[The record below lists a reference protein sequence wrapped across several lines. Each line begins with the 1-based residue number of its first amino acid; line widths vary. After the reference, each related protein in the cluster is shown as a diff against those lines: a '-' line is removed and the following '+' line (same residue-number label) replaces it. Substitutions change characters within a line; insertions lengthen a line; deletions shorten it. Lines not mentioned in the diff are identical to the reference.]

1 MNNFISVRRGSS
13 AGGLV
18 RYLFGLGSSHEHTD
32 QRIIAADVTLGLAEG
47 MRLDHV
53 ADAEAIYALG
63 RDMDSHRILLGVAPP
78 GGWVWHCA
86 ISLPPGEV
94 LADAQWAEV
103 ARTAITRMEFDE
115 AAGRAPCRW
124 IAVHHGCSV
133 GGNEHIH
140 LMVNLVREDGEL
152 ASTWNDR
159 RTMSRVCADMERRYG
174 LAVVE
179 GRAGRGMPGYSK
191 AEHQRMRAGEVPERQ
206 RIARLVRSCALVS
219 GDEAEFVRR
228 ARRSGLSL
236 KARYSTDRQAVV
248 GYSIA
253 LRDRKTDA
261 PDGADRGSGAA
272 KQVWF
277 GGGRL
282 AADLSLPRLRE
293 HWPAPTAQSSAKA
306 LAQWSRDADVAGP
319 RETPEQVVYDKAVW
333 RQAIAQVEAVTARL
347 GQSPAQDAALWS
359 SAARHA
365 AALMAGLSAR
375 LEGESPGP
383 ITATADLLARAAQTP
398 THSDRRLVRRG
409 GLADLRGV
417 AMVIR
422 HARTSPEMR
431 LLLPAVVALTHA
443 IGLRTQTERPRLAAE
458 LAAGLAGV
466 RTAYPPPSA
475 RELAA
480 NLRSVGA
487 PGPPMGPPGTDPA
500 ARARRSANRDRG
512 GRSQGRGR

>member
-1 MNNFISVRRGSS
+1 MNNFISARRGSS
-13 AGGLV
+13 PGGLV
-18 RYLFGLGSSHEHTD
+18 RYLFGPGSSQEHTD
-32 QRIIAADVTLGLAEG
+32 QRIITADVTLGLAEG
-47 MRLDHV
+47 MRLDHLTD
-53 ADAEAIYALG
+53 ADAIYALG
-63 RDMDSHRILLGVAPP
+63 RDMDSHRILLGAAPP

-94 LADAQWAEV
+94 LADAQWAEL
-103 ARTAITRMEFDE
+103 ARTAIGRMEFDE
-115 AAGRAPCRW
+115 AEGRAPCRW
-124 IAVHHGCSV
+124 LAVHHGRSV

-159 RTMSRVCADMERRYG
+159 RTMSRVCAEMERRFE

-206 RIARLVRSCALVS
+206 RIARIVRSCALVS

-228 ARRSGLSL
+228 ARRSGLSVRP
-236 KARYSTDRQAVV
+236 RYGSGGQEVV
-248 GYSIA
+248 GYSVA
-253 LRDRKTDA
+253 LRG
-261 PDGADRGSGAA
+261 DGADGQDGAG
-272 KQVWF
+272 KRVWF

-293 HWPAPTAQSSAKA
+293 HWPAPTAHSEAKA
-306 LAQWSRDADVAGP
+306 LAQWSRDVDAAGP
-319 RETPEQVVYDKAVW
+319 KEAVERAVYDSRAWSQAVA
-333 RQAIAQVEAVTARL
+333 RVEAVTARL

-383 ITATADLLARAAQTP
+383 ITATADLLARAAQSP
-398 THSDRRLVRRG
+398 AHPDRHLVRRG

-422 HARTSPEMR
+422 HAPASPEVK
-431 LLLPAVVALTHA
+431 LLLLAVVALAHA
-443 IGLRTQTERPRLAAE
+443 IGRWQRAERPRLAAE
-458 LAAGLAGV
+458 LGGGLVRV
-466 RTAYPPPSA
+466 RTAYPPPSG

-480 NLRSVGA
+480 HLRSPSAPGA
-487 PGPPMGPPGTDPA
+487 PVGPRGTDPA
-500 ARARRSANRDRG
+500 TRARRPARRDQGGPSR
-512 GRSQGRGR
+512 GRSR

>member
-1 MNNFISVRRGSS
+1 MNNFISAQRGSS
-13 AGGLV
+13 PGGLV
-18 RYLFGLGSSHEHTD
+18 RYLFGPGSSREHTD
-32 QRIIAADVTLGLAEG
+32 QRIIAADVTLGLTEG
-47 MRLDHV
+47 TRLDHH
-53 ADAEAIYALG
+53 ADADAIYALG
-63 RDMDSHRILLGVAPP
+63 RDMDSHRILLGAAPP

-103 ARTAITRMEFDE
+103 TRTAIGRMGFEE
-115 AAGRAPCRW
+115 ATGRAPCRW
-124 IAVHHGCSV
+124 IAVHHGRSV

-140 LMVNLVREDGEL
+140 LMVNLVREDGTL

-206 RIARLVRSCALVS
+206 RIARLVRSCALVA

-228 ARRSGLSL
+228 ARRSGLSVRPRFS
-236 KARYSTDRQAVV
+236 ADRQEVV
-248 GYSIA
+248 GYSVA
-253 LRDRKTDA
+253 LRGREADA
-261 PDGADRGSGAA
+261 PDGAA

-293 HWPAPTAQSSAKA
+293 YWPAPTAQSSAKA
-306 LAQWSRDADVAGP
+306 LAQWSRAADVAGP
-319 RETPEQVVYDKAVW
+319 KEAPERVVYDSAVW
-333 RQAIAQVEAVTARL
+333 RQAVARVDAVTAQL
-347 GQSPAQDAALWS
+347 GQSAPQDAALWS

-365 AALMAGLSAR
+365 AALMAGLSTR

-398 THSDRRLVRRG
+398 AHPDRRLVRRG
-409 GLADLRGV
+409 GLADLRKV

-422 HARTSPEMR
+422 HAPTSPEMR
-431 LLLPAVVALTHA
+431 LLLLAVVALTHT
-443 IGLRTQTERPRLAAE
+443 IGLWQQADRPRLATE
-458 LAAGLAGV
+458 LDAGLTRV
-466 RTAYPPPSA
+466 RAAYPPPSA

-480 NLRSVGA
+480 HLRSPNA
-487 PGPPMGPPGTDPA
+487 PVPPIGPRVTDPA
-500 ARARRSANRDRG
+500 AQARRPVRRDQDRG
-512 GRSQGRGR
+512 GPSRGRGR